1 MIRKLWDSSEIQEA
15 AGLFN
20 DLLKSA
26 VPAGIAA
33 SLIDK
38 LPGTGG
44 DTRGSRKIKRGDIL
58 EETLISMCGRGGFSG
73 SVLADNNG
81 LPLAIY
87 NSPVEEDVLAAFTSI
102 LGKSLTESTRLL
114 NQPNANNISMD
125 IDYVNKLVLRKF
137 LVDDTPFFLMIIS
150 PQHVDERAELELSIN
165 YITAIIKQ
173 E

>member
-15 AGLFN
+15 AGLFSE
-20 DLLKSA
+20 LLKSS
-26 VPAGIAA
+26 VPVGIAA

-44 DTRGSRKIKRGDIL
+44 DTQGARKIKRGDIL

-73 SVLADNNG
+73 AVLADNNG

-125 IDYVNKLVLRKF
+125 IDYINKLVLRKF
-137 LVDDTPFFLMIIS
+137 LVDGTPYFLMIIS

-165 YITAIIKQ
+165 YITAILKQ